1 MNKKKPEEIFFG
13 IVISGILIASSLL
26 SISSSQL
33 IQEVRAQN
41 ITKQTMTN
49 TTANQTDMDNAPPP
63 PPPAPSCC
71 PSNQYIA
78 NAGPDQTVLEGI
90 MITLNGSSSNNSS
103 NVGNTA
109 NYLWR
114 QTNGPAIILNGNNTA
129 HPSFVAPNYPN
140 DTKYTFALEV
150 FENQINNN
158 NNNQTGP
165 AVDTV
170 DIIVKDA
177 NMEAKH
183 PGFLQEEEDDTGKQS
198 DQNGLEDEEE
208 EAGGEEEQSDD
219 NEIIMKRKMM

>member
-49 TTANQTDMDNAPPP
+49 TTANQTDMDN
-63 PPPAPSCC
+63 PPAPSCC

-90 MITLNGSSSNNSS
+90 MITLNGSSSNNRS

-150 FENQINNN
+150 FENQVNNN
-158 NNNQTGP
+158 NNNKQAES

-170 DIIVKDA
+170 DIIAKDVNVKVKNHGSLQDEGTSLETDDGGGGGYDDDDA
-177 NMEAKH
+177 
-183 PGFLQEEEDDTGKQS
+183 D
-198 DQNGLEDEEE
+198 
-208 EAGGEEEQSDD
+208 AGYGSGDAE
-219 NEIIMKRKMM
+219 

>member
-33 IQEVRAQN
+33 IQEVGAQN
-41 ITKQTMTN
+41 ITKQTTTN
-49 TTANQTDMDNAPPP
+49 TTANQTDMDNATPPP
-63 PPPAPSCC
+63 PPSCC

-129 HPSFVAPNYPN
+129 HPTFVAPNYPN

-150 FENQINNN
+150 FENQVNNNNNNNN
-158 NNNQTGP
+158 NNNQTES

-170 DIIVKDA
+170 DTIVR
-177 NMEAKH
+177 M
-183 PGFLQEEEDDTGKQS
+183 
-198 DQNGLEDEEE
+198 
-208 EAGGEEEQSDD
+208 
-219 NEIIMKRKMM
+219 

>member
-41 ITKQTMTN
+41 ITKQTTTN
-49 TTANQTDMDNAPPP
+49 TTANQTDMDNATPP

-90 MITLNGSSSNNSS
+90 MITLNGSSSNKSS

-150 FENQINNN
+150 VENQVNNK
-158 NNNQTGP
+158 NNNQQAES

-170 DIIVKDA
+170 DIIAKDVNVKVKNHGSLQDEGTSLETDDGGGGGYDDDA
-177 NMEAKH
+177 A
-183 PGFLQEEEDDTGKQS
+183 
-198 DQNGLEDEEE
+198 
-208 EAGGEEEQSDD
+208 AGYGSGD
-219 NEIIMKRKMM
+219 

>member
-63 PPPAPSCC
+63 PAPSCC

-90 MITLNGSSSNNSS
+90 MITLNGSSSNKSS

-109 NYLWR
+109 NYLWK

-150 FENQINNN
+150 FENQVNNN
-158 NNNQTGP
+158 NNNKQAES

-170 DIIVKDA
+170 DIIAKDVNTKVKNHGSLQDEGTSLDTDDGGGGGYDDDA
-177 NMEAKH
+177 A
-183 PGFLQEEEDDTGKQS
+183 
-198 DQNGLEDEEE
+198 
-208 EAGGEEEQSDD
+208 AGYGSGDAE
-219 NEIIMKRKMM
+219 